1 VKKNRIGTLVFGFF
15 LALSTLF
22 SGGCVVLVSAAAAGG
37 VAYYKGSLTAT
48 LPCNVEKV
56 ESAVR
61 ATLEKDLRFALINSA
76 EDAVGAEY
84 TARNSQ
90 DEKIVIKLKRV
101 DDAITKIDIRVGV
114 FGDEST
120 SQLILRKIEKRLN

>member
-1 VKKNRIGTLVFGFF
+1 MNHRIGRFF
-15 LALSTLF
+15 FALTLALCTLF
-22 SGGCVVLVSAAAAGG
+22 SGGCVLVVGAAAAGG

-48 LPCNVEKV
+48 LPYNVEKV

-61 ATLEKDLRFALINSA
+61 ATLDKDLRFALISSA

-101 DDAITKIDIRVGV
+101 DDQITKIDIRVGV

>member
-1 VKKNRIGTLVFGFF
+1 MNHRIGRLVFLLT
-15 LALSTLF
+15 LAFCTVF
-22 SGGCVVLVSAAAAGG
+22 SSGCVLVVGAAAASGM
-37 VAYYKGSLTAT
+37 AYYKGSLTAT
-48 LPCNVEKV
+48 LPNNVEKV

-61 ATLEKDLRFALINSA
+61 ATLEKDLRFALISSS

-101 DDAITKIDIRVGV
+101 DDSITKIDIRVGV